1 MNIPHKVVFCLMI
14 SKSGISKNLW
24 WPRPLTYFKNKYGSL
39 HCNKQSVYLAMNNHS
54 TPYKQYTVLFIYC
67 LYEFK
72 TCLLQPWPSEFYTFK
87 IVTIIFFAQNNLCT
101 KSILPIQ
108 LKHSN
113 LYLNAYKVLDH
124 RWIWKLWPQSPDLEN

>member
-87 IVTIIFFAQNNLCT
+87 IVTIICFCPKQ
-101 KSILPIQ
+101 PM
-108 LKHSN
+108 
-113 LYLNAYKVLDH
+113 YKVYSTYTTKTFL
-124 RWIWKLWPQSPDLEN
+124 SVS